1 MKSVSF
7 RPASSHALKVA
18 VGAGAFSL
26 LVGVAHGLAYFI
38 ISDAVWSGPVGLRKP
53 AVFGVSIAVTLWT
66 LVWVAGVLRS
76 PPRLMAWVLHLMS
89 ASLLIELVVIAGQRA
104 RGTASHFNLGT
115 PFDAALW
122 SLMGAAIGLFT
133 VLAVIVAFESWRR
146 PPEDAGTRAAVRA
159 ALLLFVLAQGSG
171 QILAVHGTGAVLADG
186 AFDPARLATAST
198 WGTAGDLKLPHAIGL
213 HLLQVLPLLAGA
225 LRPLAATAVPWIW
238 TGAAGGFGVFA
249 VMQGQALLG
258 RAPGDLSTVAAMLL
272 GGSLAA
278 LVLPWI
284 VAGAATLPRVRLPWT
299 KSIGAHHA

>member
-1 MKSVSF
+1 MPALPF
-7 RPASSHALKVA
+7 RLTADPARRLTALAGLVA
-18 VGAGAFSL
+18 FVT
-26 LVGVAHGLAYFI
+26 GVAHAAAFVVFP
-38 ISDAVWSGPVGLRKP
+38 DAGWSGPVGLRKP

-198 WGTAGDLKLPHAIGL
+198 WGAAGDLKLPHAIGL

-225 LRPLAATAVPWIW
+225 LRPLAATAVAWIW

-284 VAGAATLPRVRLPWT
+284 VAGAAALPRVRLPWT